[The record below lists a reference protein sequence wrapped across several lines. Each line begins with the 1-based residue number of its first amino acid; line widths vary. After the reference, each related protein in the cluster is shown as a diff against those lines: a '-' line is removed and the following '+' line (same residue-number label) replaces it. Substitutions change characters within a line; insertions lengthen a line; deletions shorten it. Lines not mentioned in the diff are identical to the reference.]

1 MFKRKVNSI
10 QGVHQLY
17 SFSVY
22 RSMKIILLCASLL
35 VGIISQAQDS
45 LSNAVQLLPFDTLA
59 VDSAREQKLNK
70 KPLSPKQIGLYS
82 LVLPG
87 SGHIINK
94 KYLKLPIAYI
104 GVGAA
109 IYGIQ
114 FNTSRYNL
122 FQDAYCAKLIKEQ
135 ARKPELGC
143 PPLSSASLNESATFG
158 LLVESYPSS
167 FIKSSRDTYDKNR
180 QLSWM
185 GLFVGHLVLNGVWS
199 FVDAHLNDFDMSED
213 LSFRIKPS
221 VELAPTPIVGIGVA
235 FQMRSK

>member
-1 MFKRKVNSI
+1 
-10 QGVHQLY
+10 
-17 SFSVY
+17 
-22 RSMKIILLCASLL
+22 MKTILLWVSLL
-35 VGIISQAQDS
+35 IGIISQAQDS
-45 LSNAVQLLPFDTLA
+45 LTNELELLPFDTLA
-59 VDSAREQKLNK
+59 VPNAKQQDLDK

-94 KYLKLPIAYI
+94 KYLKLPIAYV

-114 FNTSRYNL
+114 FNTRRYNL
-122 FQDAYCAKLIKEQ
+122 LQDAYCAKLIKEQ

-143 PPLSSASLNESATFG
+143 PPLSNASLNEAATFD
-158 LLVESYPSS
+158 LLVESYSS
-167 FIKSSRDTYDKNR
+167 NSIKSLRDTYDKNR

-221 VELAPTPIVGIGVA
+221 VELAPTPIVGVGVTL
-235 FQMRSK
+235 QMRSK